1 MKINLSALRPSSLV
15 RDIEN
20 GFIGLGEVTRAVAVA
35 AVATARDKRR
45 SLRNE
50 YRARTLAAANLLA
63 DKVNAAESDEA
74 LADLESIRVR
84 TDELIK
90 ARSSRKAA

>member
-1 MKINLSALRPSSLV
+1 MKIKFAFIRPSSIV
-15 RDIEN
+15 AAIED
-20 GFIGLGEVTRAVAVA
+20 GFIGTGQLIAGVTK
-35 AVATARDKRR
+35 ATVRGARV
-45 SLRNE
+45 E

-74 LADLESIRVR
+74 LADLESIRLR